1 MSAATSF
8 SGNARRSPITPL
20 CASAVLLTP
29 GVAHAH
35 VKWFASYDLF
45 CPPRPPLQLVFGEY
59 FLAFCALV
67 LPLMFA
73 VALVDRSLAWK
84 QSWPHR
90 RAEALT
96 ASVARYF
103 PAILRIGVSMFFVSL
118 VISGGM
124 ILTPELKTA
133 DPWVRWV
140 QLAIGLLVLSH
151 RTQSMA
157 GVGIVLLY
165 AHAVNTYGVFHML
178 DYPIFL
184 GVAAYL
190 MLDSIYRVTRPAL
203 AFNVLRITT
212 GITLLWASVEKWAF
226 PEWSYAILLDRP
238 EITFGLSPEFYM
250 VAAGFVEFCAA
261 FLLITGALSGR
272 AAAALLLVFFV
283 SAIATFGR
291 VDAIGHAVIIVV
303 LVMLVLGRN
312 SVAPHFDVR
321 SRLFVTASTHAAM
334 FFGLLV
340 AFVAMYYGGHYLSF
354 RI

>member
-1 MSAATSF
+1 MYAANSL
-8 SGNARRSPITPL
+8 SGNAARSPILPL
-20 CASAVLLTP
+20 CASMVLLTP

-45 CPPRPPLQLVFGEY
+45 CPPRPPLQVLFGEY
-59 FLAFCALV
+59 FLVFCALV

-73 VALVDRSLAWK
+73 VAYVDRSLAWK

-96 ASVARYF
+96 AIVARYF
-103 PAILRIGVSMFFVSL
+103 PALLRIGVSLFFVSL
-118 VISGGM
+118 VMFGGI
-124 ILTPELKTA
+124 ILTPELKTGDA
-133 DPWVRWV
+133 WVRWV
-140 QLAIGLLVLSH
+140 QLAIGLLVLST
-151 RTQSMA
+151 RTQSIA
-157 GVGIVLLY
+157 GVGIVMLY
-165 AHAVNTYGVFHML
+165 GHAVNAYGMFHML

-190 MLDSIYRVTRPAL
+190 VLDSIYRVTRPAL

-212 GITLLWASVEKWAF
+212 GVTLLWASVEKWAF
-226 PEWSYAILLDRP
+226 PEWSYAILFDRP
-238 EITFGLSPEFYM
+238 EITFGFSPELYM

-272 AAAALLLVFFV
+272 AAAALLLVFFL

-291 VDAIGHAVIIVV
+291 VDAIGHAIIIVV
-303 LVMLVLGRN
+303 LVMLVLGHN
-312 SVAPHFDVR
+312 SVGPRFDVR
-321 SRLFVTASTHAAM
+321 SRLVITATTHTAM
-334 FFGLLV
+334 FFGALV
-340 AFVAMYYGGHYLSF
+340 AFIAMYYGGHYLSF

>member
-1 MSAATSF
+1 MCTANSL
-8 SGNARRSPITPL
+8 SGNAARPRILPL
-20 CASAVLLTP
+20 FASVVLLTP

-45 CPPRPPLQLVFGEY
+45 CPPRPPLQVLFGEY
-59 FLAFCALV
+59 FAVFCALV

-73 VALVDRSLAWK
+73 VAYVDRSLAWK

-96 ASVARYF
+96 ASAARYF
-103 PAILRIGVSMFFVSL
+103 PMLLRIGVSLFFISL
-118 VISGGM
+118 VMFGGI
-124 ILTPELKTA
+124 ILTPELKTEDA
-133 DPWVRWV
+133 WVRWV
-140 QLAIGLLVLSH
+140 QLAIGLLVLST
-151 RTQSMA
+151 RTQSIA
-157 GVGIVLLY
+157 GLGIVLLY
-165 AHAVNTYGVFHML
+165 GHAVNAYGMFHML

-190 MLDSIYRVTRPAL
+190 VLDSIYHTTRPAL
-203 AFNVLRITT
+203 AFNVLRIAT

-226 PEWSYAILLDRP
+226 PEWSFAILFDRP
-238 EITFGLSPEFYM
+238 EITFGFSPELYM

-272 AAAALLLVFFV
+272 AAAALLLVFFL

-291 VDAIGHAVIIVV
+291 VDALGHAVIIVV
-303 LVMLVLGRN
+303 LVMLVLGGN
-312 SVAPHFDVR
+312 SVAPRFDVR
-321 SRLFVTASTHAAM
+321 SGLVITATTHTAM
-334 FFGLLV
+334 FFGFLV